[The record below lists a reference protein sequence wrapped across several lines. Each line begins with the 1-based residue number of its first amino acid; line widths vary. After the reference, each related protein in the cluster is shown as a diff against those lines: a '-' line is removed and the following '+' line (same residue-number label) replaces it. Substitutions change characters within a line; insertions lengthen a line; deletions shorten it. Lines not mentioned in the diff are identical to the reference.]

1 MTGRIK
7 YPNDNYRYVTEIT
20 IMVSPAYFNSDK
32 SIEKMVIKCDSV
44 SYMKTIKEK
53 KYHYKKWTYKSNSDM
68 FLALFNAI
76 VRDVDEIFNKEMC
89 YFSTD
94 SQIVKI
100 TRKYDDNSKESTKFT
115 GDFEI
120 NDLHS
125 LGYFLLEL
133 VPKIEDKPNFLLKF
147 KNDIEDSLFWKEYI
161 YEC

>member
-7 YPNDNYRYVTEIT
+7 YPNDNYRYVIEIT
-20 IMVSPAYFNSDK
+20 INVSPAYFNSDQ
-32 SIEKMVIKCDSV
+32 STEKMIIKYDSV
-44 SYMKTIKEK
+44 SYIKTIEENRN
-53 KYHYKKWTYKSNSDM
+53 HYKKWSYKSNSEM

-100 TRKYDDNSKESTKFT
+100 TRKYDDNSKESMKFT

-125 LGYFLLEL
+125 LGHFLLEL
-133 VPKIEDKPNFLLKF
+133 VPKIEEKPNFLSGL
-147 KNDIEDSLFWKEYI
+147 NVDLEDLPF
-161 YEC
+161 